1 MYISPPAPPA
11 PTARRRRWPLIIA
24 AIATVLTVVSGGG
37 IWWWFLGG
45 AESWARS
52 QWTPP
57 KQALLSPLQRQPIP
71 GWRTGIADLGLP
83 AEARINAGKDSWEY
97 PVIKTT
103 SSRTYLLASTPGP
116 PEQWWLAGIDG
127 TSGRPLFPAVPMG
140 KTRETPRCFPNG
152 ADVVCISDPI
162 VAPATAWVIDGHSGT
177 LIYTGPTELRLHY
190 GAQPSVDRTPNYL
203 VAMEKGI
210 GAYGVG
216 RHAEK
221 TWFVPGFGDGLGSTA
236 DDIAFG
242 GKGHGGIVMFS
253 VKDGRQWSPRVPSD
267 AVFSGHHFFE
277 GGFAGDFDAESG
289 HRFVQL
295 FDRKGNPI
303 NDRRIKGWLTDV
315 TGNLL
320 KVLGL
325 DHVLSIYDTR
335 GRKLLA
341 MPSRSPRNTYL
352 IGTRL
357 WISDETNS
365 LHYVYRAHDI
375 PSGAIGKPCPLDFS
389 DYRGTDGAVIVR
401 APTGSDNAAVGQ
413 PLAQAYNLT
422 TCELAWTIP
431 RPPGSLGTVER
442 LGDTLVRLSDD
453 GTELFS
459 LVNR

>member
-1 MYISPPAPPA
+1 
-11 PTARRRRWPLIIA
+11 LIVA
-24 AIATVLTVVSGGG
+24 AFATVLAVVSGGG

-57 KQALLSPLQRQPIP
+57 RQALLSPLLRPPTP
-71 GWRTGIADLGLP
+71 GWRASIADLGLP
-83 AEARINAGKDSWEY
+83 ADARINAGKDSWEY

-103 SSRTYLLASTPGP
+103 SSQTYLLASTPGP

-127 TSGRPLFPAVPMG
+127 ATGRPLFPAVPMG
-140 KTRETPRCFPNG
+140 ETRQIPRCFPNG
-152 ADVVCISDPI
+152 TDVVCISDHVVEPS
-162 VAPATAWVIDGHSGT
+162 TAWVIDGQSGG
-177 LIYTGPTELRLHY
+177 LIYTGPTELRLAN
-190 GAQPSVDRTPNYL
+190 GAQPSVEWTPNYL

-221 TWFVPGFGDGLGSTA
+221 TWHVPGYGDGLGLVA

-242 GKGHGGIVMFS
+242 GKGHGGVLMFS
-253 VKDGRQWSPRVPSD
+253 VKDGRQWSPRLPSD
-267 AVFSGHHFFE
+267 ADFSAHYFFE
-277 GGFAGDFDAESG
+277 GGFAGQFDSGSG
-289 HRFVQL
+289 HRFAQL
-295 FDRKGNPI
+295 FDSKGNPI
-303 NDRRIKGWLTDV
+303 NGRRINGWLTAV
-315 TGNLL
+315 TGNLVE
-320 KVLGL
+320 VLGL
-325 DHVLSIYDTR
+325 DDMLSIYDTH
-335 GRKLLA
+335 GRKLLE
-341 MPSRSPRNTYL
+341 MPSSSPRNTFL
-352 IGTRL
+352 IGTKL

-365 LHYVYRAHDI
+365 VHYKYRSHDI
-375 PSGAIGKPCPLDFS
+375 SSGAIGKPCPLDFS
-389 DYRGTDGAVIVR
+389 DYLGTDEAVIVR
-401 APTGSDNAAVGQ
+401 APRGRAEAASGQ

-422 TCELAWTIP
+422 TCEVAWTIP